1 MQGREK
7 TNVDVIEWIKKG
19 ISLGVGEILVTSIDQ
34 DGTLKGYDLELIKEV
49 SENVNIPFVACGG
62 GGSLDDIN
70 DVLKISEN
78 INIALGTALHK
89 NILKIDEIKSFF
101 KKKVIQPGY
110 IVEVSKV
117 YIIAEAG
124 VNHNGDLKK
133 AKALVKIAKK
143 VGADAVKFQYYKTE
157 NLVLKET
164 PKTSYQKK
172 TRKNLKINLI
182 C

>member
-89 NILKIDEIKSFF
+89 NILKINEIKSFKRLF
-101 KKKVIQPGY
+101 NQDIQ
-110 IVEVSKV
+110 
-117 YIIAEAG
+117 
-124 VNHNGDLKK
+124 
-133 AKALVKIAKK
+133 
-143 VGADAVKFQYYKTE
+143 
-157 NLVLKET
+157 
-164 PKTSYQKK
+164 
-172 TRKNLKINLI
+172 
-182 C
+182 